1 MVIKNV
7 GPCLLFWVHNFN
19 DICLFHTLWLNVF
32 GSTGSIGECK
42 VIFANTYTYNIK
54 ISLKNKYEN
63 HWGVEIP
70 RPNVNNWWNQTD
82 QIRLGLIKPS
92 PVSVWIHTPSL
103 LNSYGFKKWGPI
115 HCEGCSTRGKLNVRC
130 RSKTLLVIDYQ
141 YFLQF
146 NIKLLQSRTWLQKT
160 CNWSFLSNLAEW
172 AQEFKFDLIL
182 NTWNWPSWIYILL
195 QPFCIWPFK
204 WL

>member
-103 LNSYGFKKWGPI
+103 LNSYGFKNEGQFIVKVAQLGANWTYGVGAK
-115 HCEGCSTRGKLNVRC
+115 HCWSLIT
-130 RSKTLLVIDYQ
+130 
-141 YFLQF
+141 
-146 NIKLLQSRTWLQKT
+146 NIFFS
-160 CNWSFLSNLAEW
+160 S
-172 AQEFKFDLIL
+172 I
-182 NTWNWPSWIYILL
+182 
-195 QPFCIWPFK
+195 
-204 WL
+204 